1 MRTSEQDIDRFV
13 RAGELIPLLCSV
25 ADLTGDRS
33 LLADEF
39 RPSLDPEMIAIP
51 EFGGLS
57 AEEADEAFERV
68 ATALKRYFDANG
80 DHGQT
85 SLPAEDIVDFLTNGD
100 DDYRELMNRELGDAD
115 PVPWTKAEV
124 GADRDFLVAIV
135 GAGQAGLAMARTLR
149 RIGIDFVMFEATDNV
164 GGTWR
169 WNAYPGCRLD
179 TSTLAYSYSFFQRR
193 DWPHYFAVR
202 ETLESYYQDFAK
214 REKLLESIRFN
225 SKVVQASWD
234 ENDCGWEL
242 VVSHAPSGE
251 RSTVKVD
258 ALISAVGFLNQPK
271 IPSFEGLEKYR
282 GERIHSAEWHPG
294 VEYRGKHVNIVGTGA
309 SAYQIAPAIVDEVES
324 LTIFQRSAPWMLPA
338 PLYQAE
344 VAEDRQWLMENIST
358 YHRWL
363 RLWEVW
369 HSTIGKYAL
378 TKADP
383 EWSSTESV
391 SEPNQRFRDAL
402 VEYAQSQYT
411 GHEDLL
417 DAIVPT
423 YPVGVK
429 RMLRDNGAW
438 ARTVQQPHAEL
449 VTTAIESFDE
459 DGIRTVDG
467 DHHPADLT
475 VFATGF
481 HGTRYLGTIDVRG
494 RAGLSLREFWGDE
507 SRAHKGV
514 TVPGFPNLFCL
525 AGPNT
530 GLVAI
535 GSQTFMLECGINYVS
550 ECLRHL
556 LEADGAA
563 IEPTHDAYRRYVDWV
578 EEGNRGMA
586 WAAVP
591 EQSWYRNARGTNTV
605 VWPYPLLTF
614 YQLTRAVNEDE
625 MVVTP
630 RAGSNAALS
639 DPSDLQ
645 REAIASCRP
654 QPEPIPGR
662 A

>member
-1 MRTSEQDIDRFV
+1 MTTSEQDVDRFV
-13 RAGELIPLLCSV
+13 KAGELVPLLCSV
-25 ADLTGDRS
+25 AELTGDRT

-39 RPSLDPEMIAIP
+39 RPKLNLEMIAIP

-57 AEEADEAFERV
+57 AEVANEAFERV
-68 ATALKRYFDANG
+68 RNALKRHFG
-80 DHGQT
+80 TGRDHRQT
-85 SLPAEDIVDFLTNGD
+85 DLSAEEIVGFLTNGA
-100 DDYRELMNRELGDAD
+100 DDYAELMKHELGDTD
-115 PVPWTKAEV
+115 HLPWNKDEV
-124 GADRDFLVAIV
+124 AVDRDFVVGIV
-135 GAGQAGLAMARTLR
+135 GAGQSGLAMARALR
-149 RIGIDFVMFEATDNV
+149 RLGIDFVMFEAADKV

-193 DWPHYFAVR
+193 DWRHYFAVR
-202 ETLESYYQDFAK
+202 ETLEDYFKDFA
-214 REKLLESIRFN
+214 EQEQLLESIRFN
-225 SKVVQASWD
+225 SKVVRASWN
-234 ENDCGWEL
+234 ENDSQWEL
-242 VVSHAPSGE
+242 VVKDAITGE
-251 RSTVKVD
+251 KSTVLVR

-271 IPSFEGLEKYR
+271 IPAFNGLEKYR
-282 GERIHSAEWHPG
+282 GEKIHSAEWHSG
-294 VEYRGKHVNIVGTGA
+294 VEYRGKRVSIIGTGA

-338 PLYQAE
+338 PLYHAE
-344 VAEDRQWLMENIST
+344 VGQDREWLMENIPA

-383 EWSSTESV
+383 HWSSNESV

-402 VEYAQSQYT
+402 VESVRGQYV

-417 DAIVPT
+417 DAVIPR

-438 ARTVQQPHAEL
+438 ARTLQRPQTAL
-449 VTTAIESFDE
+449 VTQAIDSFDE
-459 DGIRTVDG
+459 DGIRTVG
-467 DHHPADLT
+467 GERHPADLT

-481 HGTRYLGTIDVRG
+481 HGTNFLGTIDVRG
-494 RAGLSLREFWGDE
+494 RGGLSLREYWGDE

-514 TVPGFPNLFCL
+514 TIPGFPNLFCL

-535 GSQTFMLECGINYVS
+535 GSQTFMAECGIHYIT
-550 ECLRHL
+550 ECLHHL
-556 LEADGAA
+556 LVTGASA
-563 IEPTHDAYRRYVDWV
+563 IEPTQDAYDRYVKWI

-591 EQSWYRNARGTNTV
+591 EVSWYRNESGTNTV
-605 VWPYPLLTF
+605 VWPYPLLT
-614 YQLTRAVNEDE
+614 YYELTRSVDEDE
-625 MVVTP
+625 MVVSYPATHE
-630 RAGSNAALS
+630 
-639 DPSDLQ
+639 PSV
-645 REAIASCRP
+645 
-654 QPEPIPGR
+654 
-662 A
+662 